1 MSKINVLL
9 TDDHQIIID
18 GLKSLLKNQDEIS
31 VAAEACNGREAIR
44 ILELISIDVLLMDID
59 MPVMNGIDALKE
71 IRKNHPKVKVIILS
85 MHNEAGMIKS
95 LIDLGANGYLLKSC
109 SQGELIDSIKKVA
122 SGQSYFSSDVTLAL
136 LKPSANQGQSNE
148 LLTERETEI
157 LKLIAAG
164 FSNKE
169 IGDQLFISHRFG
181 DRRQQDAQTRIPAW
195 RSAGTAGDL
204 SCHPWRHAIEPRS
217 PDHRG
222 SLQIRPRGNC
232 SP

>member
-1 MSKINVLL
+1 MSRINVLL

-109 SQGELIDSIKKVA
+109 TQEELVDAIKKVA
-122 SGQSYFSSDVTLAL
+122 LGQSYFSSDVTLAL
-136 LKPSANQGQSNE
+136 LKPAAKQGQQNE
-148 LLTERETEI
+148 ILTERETEI

-169 IGDQLFISHRFG
+169 IGDQLFISHRTV
-181 DRRQQDAQTRIPAW
+181 DTHRTNLMKKLDVSNI
-195 RSAGTAGDL
+195 AGL
-204 SCHPWRHAIEPRS
+204 ISYAIRN
-217 PDHRG
+217 G
-222 SLQIRPRGNC
+222 IV
-232 SP
+232 

>member
-18 GLKSLLKNQDEIS
+18 GLKSLLKNQEEIN
-31 VAAEACNGREAIR
+31 VAAEAKNGREALR
-44 ILELISIDVLLMDID
+44 FLDLISVDVLLMDID
-59 MPVMNGIDALKE
+59 MPVMNGIDTLKE
-71 IRKNHPKVKVIILS
+71 IRRQNSKVKVVILS

-109 SQGELIDSIKKVA
+109 SQNELIDAIKKVV

-136 LKPSANQGQSNE
+136 LKPSANQSQPNE
-148 LLTERETEI
+148 LITDRETEI

-169 IGDQLFISHRFG
+169 IGNQLFISHRTVDTHRTNLMKKLDVNNIAG
-181 DRRQQDAQTRIPAW
+181 LISYAIRNRIV
-195 RSAGTAGDL
+195 
-204 SCHPWRHAIEPRS
+204 
-217 PDHRG
+217 
-222 SLQIRPRGNC
+222 
-232 SP
+232 

>member
-18 GLKSLLKNQDEIS
+18 GLKSLLKNQDEIN
-31 VAAEACNGREAIR
+31 VAAEAKNGREALR
-44 ILELISIDVLLMDID
+44 FLDLISVDVLLMDID
-59 MPVMNGIDALKE
+59 MPVMNGIDTLKE
-71 IRKNHPKVKVIILS
+71 IRRQNSKVKVVILS

-109 SQGELIDSIKKVA
+109 SQNELIDAIKKVA

-136 LKPSANQGQSNE
+136 LKPSANQSQPNE
-148 LLTERETEI
+148 LITDRETEI

-169 IGDQLFISHRFG
+169 IGDQLFISHRTV
-181 DRRQQDAQTRIPAW
+181 DTHRTNLMKKLDVNNI
-195 RSAGTAGDL
+195 AGL
-204 SCHPWRHAIEPRS
+204 ISYAIRN
-217 PDHRG
+217 G
-222 SLQIRPRGNC
+222 IV
-232 SP
+232 

>member
-1 MSKINVLL
+1 MSRINVLL

-18 GLKSLLKNQDEIS
+18 GLKSLLKNQDEIN
-31 VAAEACNGREAIR
+31 VAAEANNGRDALR
-44 ILELISIDVLLMDID
+44 ILDLISIDVLLMDID

-71 IRKNHPKVKVIILS
+71 IRRQNSKVKVVILS

-109 SQGELIDSIKKVA
+109 TQDELVDAIKKVA

-136 LKPSANQGQSNE
+136 LKPATNQGQQNE
-148 LLTERETEI
+148 ILTERETEI

-169 IGDQLFISHRFG
+169 IGEQLFISHRTV
-181 DRRQQDAQTRIPAW
+181 DTHRTNLMKKLDVNNI
-195 RSAGTAGDL
+195 AGL
-204 SCHPWRHAIEPRS
+204 ISYAIRN
-217 PDHRG
+217 G
-222 SLQIRPRGNC
+222 IV
-232 SP
+232 

>member
-18 GLKSLLKNQDEIS
+18 GLKSLLNNQEEIN
-31 VAAEACNGREAIR
+31 VAAQANNGREAIR
-44 ILELISIDVLLMDID
+44 ILGLLSIDVLLMDID

-71 IRKNHPKVKVIILS
+71 IRKSYQNVKVIILS

-95 LIDLGANGYLLKSC
+95 LIEMGANGYLLKSC
-109 SQGELIDSIKKVA
+109 SQSELIDAIKKVA

-157 LKLIAAG
+157 LKLIAGG

-169 IGDQLFISHRFG
+169 IGDQLFISHRTV
-181 DRRQQDAQTRIPAW
+181 DTHRTNLMKKLDVSNI
-195 RSAGTAGDL
+195 AGL
-204 SCHPWRHAIEPRS
+204 ISYAIRN
-217 PDHRG
+217 G
-222 SLQIRPRGNC
+222 IV
-232 SP
+232 